1 MASTGPQLGARGSS
15 SESRAGSIQGKL
27 NDNEISYNIL
37 GGKSHGPYQ
46 FSKKPQE
53 MWGKGE
59 WRYICRRKVLLNRSL
74 TWKRH
79 PLFYWALKLLS
90 GLNLLKISRM
100 YRKQSRIQLEPSECC
115 TISRERMSLQPSVPR
130 YAGVRR
136 NKRG

>member
-46 FSKKPQE
+46 FSKHLE
-53 MWGKGE
+53 MWRKRE
-59 WRYICRRKVLLNRSL
+59 LRYICRRKVLLNRSL

-100 YRKQSRIQLEPSECC
+100 YRKQSKIQIEPSEYC

-130 YAGVRR
+130 YADVRR